1 MMPNLF
7 AHQHLK
13 DLRGYLTYDVTFEQ
27 IQPGNA
33 KQQHY
38 IVLCFKALRFILLLQ
53 QARVDRNLK
62 KKRFHPDVN
71 IQFIGKKKRNPRT
84 PRILEDKLNLQ
95 ISKPRLS

>member
-1 MMPNLF
+1 MMRNLF

-13 DLRGYLTYDVTFEQ
+13 ELRGHMTYDVTFEQ

-38 IVLCFKALRFILLLQ
+38 IELCFKALWYILLLQ

-62 KKRFHPDVN
+62 KK
-71 IQFIGKKKRNPRT
+71 KKDFT
-84 PRILEDKLNLQ
+84 LM
-95 ISKPRLS
+95 